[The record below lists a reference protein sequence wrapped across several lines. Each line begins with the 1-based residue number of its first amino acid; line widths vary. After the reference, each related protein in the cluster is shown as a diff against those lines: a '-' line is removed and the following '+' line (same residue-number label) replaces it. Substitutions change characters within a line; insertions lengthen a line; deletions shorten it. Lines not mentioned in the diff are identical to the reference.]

1 MILPAWVLCQRRV
14 QTNLLQWNCI
24 EIVALGVVQVL
35 CEGSDGATIVWVVLA
50 CAFIYPI
57 QQWILL
63 RIVAWLTE
71 ILVVVTLIGGVSG
84 VQYVTAQLLTTEID
98 VGDAPTL
105 QVVHTETF
113 TEEFASTLTTN
124 LIEHVHLV
132 ANGLVGLVIPPSCIP
147 YVLDERIGEVGNTG
161 TVTKLVDG
169 DVEVGIRNLTIA
181 QLASCLGIVEIYL
194 GKAEKR
200 QVWRLCSVRAI
211 ALRIIFTTPI
221 IIEVRVVAEFWSED
235 ASYTSVCWV
244 RRIELVIVLHE

>member
-1 MILPAWVLCQRRV
+1 MILPARVLCQSWV

-63 RIVAWLTE
+63 WIVAWLTE

-84 VQYVTAQLLTTEID
+84 VQYMATQLLTTEID

-147 YVLDERIGEVGNTG
+147 YILDEGIGEVSNTG
-161 TVTKLVDG
+161 TVAKQIDG
-169 DVEVGIRNLTIA
+169 DVEIGIGNLTIA

-200 QVWRLCSVRAI
+200 QVWRLSSGRAI
-211 ALRIIFTTPI
+211 AFRHIFTTPI
-221 IIEVRVVAEFWSED
+221 IIEVRVVAEFWSEY

-244 RRIELVIVLHE
+244 RRIVLVIVLHK